1 MASCFASH
9 CNLGELVGVMWL
21 GWCMCTATLQGLRQG
36 CLLPSPSR
44 LPSFM
49 PCPLPLPLAAQRA
62 LLFLKSEAARM
73 GQPYTPAQEAT
84 MRDTLDILKSIP
96 QQLRK
101 HISPKPQPTVQELKS
116 MGKWLDAPQL
126 VQLVVRLKV
135 SRVRLGWEW
144 RGKCTQHTWGSHTP
158 THTHTVCCRSPLR
171 LCWVSCQEALHP
183 CCCSHPSPA
192 TRQLPGQCM
201 MPCWQPSTLGTCP
214 L

>member
-1 MASCFASH
+1 MNTFFGFAYLHTGLLQPGLEAYRDRFNTSFMPFLTFLYRRGNMASCFASH

-84 MRDTLDILKSIP
+84 LRDPLDILKSIP

-135 SRVRLGWEW
+135 SRVRVGME
-144 RGKCTQHTWGSHTP
+144 G
-158 THTHTVCCRSPLR
+158 
-171 LCWVSCQEALHP
+171 
-183 CCCSHPSPA
+183 
-192 TRQLPGQCM
+192 
-201 MPCWQPSTLGTCP
+201 
-214 L
+214 